1 MTIISP
7 PQLQPQQKQTPE
19 DEMKKLSVETY
30 KRLQN
35 RSNPF
40 EPLDKAL
47 NRILD
52 QLDIY
57 ENKSAAPIPIMAPV
71 AVVKKPNV
79 PKAAS
84 STMGLDNIFIHGKT
98 HQACAEKFQWNGAP
112 TLKFTEITSVV
123 MNGRELH
130 GIKSWSPLLRQI
142 LIYAREK
149 TPLDADFERLIGMRF
164 KYGNFTENSFRY
176 IPEINGSVQNQG
188 AQRTWVIIS
197 NIAKKLNI
205 KLFVSFKWFNDAGS
219 NLRGSRGYME
229 M

>member
-7 PQLQPQQKQTPE
+7 PQLQPQPNQTPV
-19 DEMKKLSVETY
+19 DDMKKLSLETY
-30 KRLQN
+30 KRLHN
-35 RSNPF
+35 RSDPF
-40 EPLDKAL
+40 EHLDKTI

-57 ENKSAAPIPIMAPV
+57 ENKSTAPIPVMAPAAV
-71 AVVKKPNV
+71 AKKPNV
-79 PKAAS
+79 PSAG
-84 STMGLDNIFIHGKT
+84 GLDNIFIHGKT
-98 HQACAEKFQWNGAP
+98 PKEYAKKFKWAEPP

-123 MNGRELH
+123 MNGRDVH
-130 GIKSWSPLLRQI
+130 GIKSWSPLLRLI

-188 AQRTWVIIS
+188 ALRTWNIIS